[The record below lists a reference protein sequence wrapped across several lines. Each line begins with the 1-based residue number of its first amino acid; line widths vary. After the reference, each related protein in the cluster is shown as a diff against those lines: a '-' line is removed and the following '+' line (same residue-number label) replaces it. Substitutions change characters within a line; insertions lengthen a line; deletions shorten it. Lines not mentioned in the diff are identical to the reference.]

1 MINISSNARN
11 SQSTPTYQK
20 EWSIRTKLVGL
31 LILAVLGLSLS
42 FLMGLRAIS
51 LVKVNGPIYKDI
63 VQSKDLI
70 ADILPPP
77 EYIIESY
84 LVVLQLMEETDAVKV
99 DFLLTESERL
109 EKEFMDRHDYWAGD
123 LPEGE
128 MKSILLEGAYKPAL
142 AFFKVRDEQFL
153 PLIKTGKREEA
164 KILANGVLKGLYSEH
179 RAAIDKVVTMATAR
193 GAQSE
198 KDAASLIQEQLI
210 MVGAIGLAVLLGL
223 IYGNLVIQK
232 GILLR
237 ISDVSGI
244 LKAMERGD
252 LSQRLSAAPN
262 TEIGQMGLAL
272 NSALAKLSSAIGNI
286 AVASNS
292 LSSSSTELSS
302 VSTEVSSNAEE
313 TTAQATSVASAA
325 MQVSGN
331 VQSVAAGVE
340 ELSSNI
346 REVAA
351 NAAEASSVANEAV
364 MEARRT
370 TGQMEKLGVS
380 SQEISSVLK
389 VISGIAEQTNLLAL
403 NATIEAARAGELGKG
418 FAVVANEVK
427 ELARQTAKAT
437 EEIGHNIG
445 AIQLDVK
452 DAVRSISQISNIISK
467 INDISALIAGAVE
480 EQAAT
485 AGEIGRNISSASDG
499 SNSIAANISSV
510 AVASKNTSE
519 GASNTQIAAVQL
531 SKIAE
536 ELSLLVSEF
545 NIS

>member
-1 MINISSNARN
+1 MINISPNARN
-11 SQSTPTYQK
+11 IQLTSVHRK
-20 EWSIRTKLVGL
+20 EWSIKAKLIGL
-31 LILAVLGLSLS
+31 LILAVIGLSLT
-42 FLMGLRAIS
+42 FLIGLRAIS

-84 LVVLQLMEETDAVKV
+84 LVVLQLIEETDAAKV
-99 DFLLTESERL
+99 GFLLAESERL
-109 EKEFMDRHDYWAGD
+109 EKEFNARHDYWADD
-123 LPEGE
+123 LPQGE
-128 MKSILLEGAYKPAL
+128 MKSILLEAAYKPAL
-142 AFFKVRDEQFL
+142 VFFKVRDEEFL
-153 PLIKTGKREEA
+153 PLLKSGKREEA

-198 KDAASLIQEQLI
+198 KDAATLIQEQLI

-237 ISDVSGI
+237 INDVSGI
-244 LKAMERGD
+244 LQAMERGD
-252 LSQRLSAAPN
+252 LSQRLLAAPN

-272 NSALAKLSSAIGNI
+272 NSALTKLSNAIGNI
-286 AVASNS
+286 SVASNS

-325 MQVSGN
+325 TQVSGN

-351 NAAEASSVANEAV
+351 NAAEASSVASEAV

-370 TGQMEKLGVS
+370 TAQMEKLGAS

-485 AGEIGRNISSASDG
+485 AGEIGRNISSASDS
-499 SNSIAANISSV
+499 SNSTAANINSV